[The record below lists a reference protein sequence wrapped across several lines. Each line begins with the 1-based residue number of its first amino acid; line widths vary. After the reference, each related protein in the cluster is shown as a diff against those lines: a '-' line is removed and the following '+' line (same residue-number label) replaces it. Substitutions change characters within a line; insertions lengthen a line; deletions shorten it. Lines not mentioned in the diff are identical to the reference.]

1 MYTTYRYLFFFF
13 KQNTAYEMRIS
24 DWSSDVCS
32 SDLLLLPSLLSC
44 LVRPALVQRR
54 DLAERRLGPG
64 GHRRVRPHVRTPMR
78 RVAERALYHEH
89 VLARLDFPAANA
101 QQHVVHPVESVADG
115 QLGQA
120 GLHAGAAFV
129 RDRKSTV

>member
-1 MYTTYRYLFFFF
+1 
-13 KQNTAYEMRIS
+13 
-24 DWSSDVCS
+24 
-32 SDLLLLPSLLSC
+32 
-44 LVRPALVQRR
+44 
-54 DLAERRLGPG
+54 
-64 GHRRVRPHVRTPMR
+64 MR

-101 QQHVVHPVESVADG
+101 QQHVVHPVEAVADG

-129 RDRKSTV
+129 RRPPKLAVERVHAGGAALVERVAGVGGVRWVQVVRLRSEEHTSELQSLMRISYAVFCLKKKKRDKMTNIT

>member
-1 MYTTYRYLFFFF
+1 
-13 KQNTAYEMRIS
+13 
-24 DWSSDVCS
+24 
-32 SDLLLLPSLLSC
+32 
-44 LVRPALVQRR
+44 
-54 DLAERRLGPG
+54 
-64 GHRRVRPHVRTPMR
+64 MR

-101 QQHVVHPVESVADG
+101 QQHVVHPVEAVADG

-129 RDRKSTV
+129 RRPPKLAVESVPAGGAALVERVAGVGGGGWVPGVRLARNRSGTLNSRRTPAILLRVRTVNRGPHSR